1 MEIFYLDECD
11 STQLY
16 LKSKIQNEG
25 LNGPILI
32 YTNKQ
37 TSGVG
42 SRGNSWIGNDGNLFF
57 SFAISKNDL
66 PNDLLVQSASIY
78 FSFLLKEI
86 LSEMGSN
93 IWVKWPNDFYL
104 NDLKIGGTIT
114 SFVDNYF
121 VCGIGLNLIKTEN
134 FGSLDIQIEPE
145 VLLKKFATIVE
156 QKIKWKEVFIK
167 FEIEFCKSRFKY
179 CHSEFGL
186 LDMSQAILRDDGSI
200 EINDK
205 KVYSLR

>member
-32 YTNKQ
+32 YTHKQ

-167 FEIEFCKSRFKY
+167 FEIEFCKSSFKY